1 MKYFNLIKYTD
12 DNGEMQFYR
21 LTEHVSAKWKKF
33 GQQIGITEN
42 DLTGIHQKGYTN
54 EERFD
59 DVMQKWLDGHGMN
72 LYPYT
77 WEGVEILLKDV
88 RFEAQIPKLQEA
100 VKKAIDP
107 Q

>member
-1 MKYFNLIKYTD
+1 
-12 DNGEMQFYR
+12 MQFYR

-88 RFEAQIPKLQEA
+88 RFEAQIPKLQGGC
-100 VKKAIDP
+100 
-107 Q
+107 